1 MEQGRLRLGRNGTC
15 SAPYVRLSGAQWDG
29 GWAVVGGR
37 GGSKKGGFFG
47 GFGGVK
53 NGGFLGFLGVWGGPK
68 KGVFL
73 EGFRAVEGGRAPTTY
88 PPPPS
93 SGCRVIVDRCCG
105 NLAKFFL

>member
-1 MEQGRLRLGRNGTC
+1 M
-15 SAPYVRLSGAQWDG
+15 
-29 GWAVVGGR
+29 GWGVGGCR
-37 GGSKKGGFFG
+37 GEGGVAGGVQKRGFFGGLGGVKKGGFLMVF
-47 GFGGVK
+47 
-53 NGGFLGFLGVWGGPK
+53 GGPK

-105 NLAKFFL
+105 